1 MNSPRLL
8 RLHPADNVLTVV
20 CPAEAGTRLEFEGM
34 KMHITQP
41 VGLGHKVA
49 ARPIAAGEKVLK
61 YGVAI
66 GSATRSID
74 AGEHAVRAAVINS
87 TMTLNIVMLGS
98 PARNEMFDL
107 STRSWAAAA
116 FR

>member
-74 AGEHAVRAAVINS
+74 AGEHVHTHNLKSDYLPTWLRETQGEWFAAKN
-87 TMTLNIVMLGS
+87 
-98 PARNEMFDL
+98 PH
-107 STRSWAAAA
+107 
-116 FR
+116 